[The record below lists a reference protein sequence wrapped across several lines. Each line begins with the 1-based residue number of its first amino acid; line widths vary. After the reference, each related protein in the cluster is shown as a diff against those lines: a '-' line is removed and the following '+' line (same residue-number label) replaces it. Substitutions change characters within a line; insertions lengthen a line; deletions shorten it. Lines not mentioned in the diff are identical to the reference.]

1 MSEKEN
7 TPVENPQDDIPSAD
21 DFVEVDLTPAEE
33 NFPSEED
40 IPSADDIP
48 AEDDL
53 ADVDETPEVDEIPAV
68 DSIPEPVIES
78 EPAPQPQK
86 AAKTSAAAGINRNN
100 LIIGALLIAFGLMFI
115 GAQLLNVRIG
125 RFIWPFFILA
135 PGALLLSLAFSK
147 KVVNGEPLAILGSMT
162 TTLGLMLLY
171 QSVTGHWASWAYS
184 WALLAPT
191 SIGAGLWLYGSRK
204 NRPDMVNSGR
214 TVVTVGLII
223 FLVGAVFFEMLLGIS
238 QFGGILIPLVLIVLG
253 GLLLFKNIFK
263 K

>member
-1 MSEKEN
+1 MSEKETN
-7 TPVENPQDDIPSAD
+7 PVENPQDDIPSTD
-21 DFVEVDLTPAEE
+21 DFVEVDLSPAEE
-33 NFPSEED
+33 NFPAEDD
-40 IPSADDIP
+40 IPSANDF
-48 AEDDL
+48 
-53 ADVDETPEVDEIPAV
+53 ADVDEVPEV

-86 AAKTSAAAGINRNN
+86 TSKTPSSSLNRNN
-100 LIIGALLIAFGLMFI
+100 LIIGTLLIVFGLMFI
-115 GAQLLNVRIG
+115 GGQLLNIRIG
-125 RFIWPFFILA
+125 RFIWPFFIIA
-135 PGALLLSLAFSK
+135 PGALLLSFSFSK
-147 KVVNGEPLAILGSMT
+147 KVANGEPLAILGSMT

-204 NRPDMVNSGR
+204 DRPDMVSSGK

-238 QFGGILIPLVLIVLG
+238 QLGGILIPVILIGLG
-253 GLLLFKNIFK
+253 GLLLFKNIIK